1 MECCE
6 LGFHLREST
15 TGALK
20 KAALNLLEN
29 HGADGTPS
37 SIWLPHRKGT
47 RCPQETAVDAPEGQ
61 ALLQQLGPAG
71 GSVYLRIAL
80 AYEGNEARALAAEL
94 V

>member
-1 MECCE
+1 V
-6 LGFHLREST
+6 
-15 TGALK
+15 
-20 KAALNLLEN
+20 
-29 HGADGTPS
+29 
-37 SIWLPHRKGT
+37 
-47 RCPQETAVDAPEGQ
+47 VDAPEGQ